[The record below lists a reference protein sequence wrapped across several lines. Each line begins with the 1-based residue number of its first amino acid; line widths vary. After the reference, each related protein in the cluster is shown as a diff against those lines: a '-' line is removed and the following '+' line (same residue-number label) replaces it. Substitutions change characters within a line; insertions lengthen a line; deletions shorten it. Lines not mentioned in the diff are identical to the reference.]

1 MVNDAVTFN
10 TYIGLQSLRDR
21 LYDEV
26 TYRKYANG
34 KGKPGSPAKALRSY
48 GFIDKRK
55 DKLLR
60 SVTEYLNTVE
70 IL

>member
-1 MVNDAVTFN
+1 MVRDVITYN
-10 TYIGLQSLRDR
+10 TYIGIQVLRER
-21 LYDEV
+21 LFDEV
-26 TYRKYANG
+26 TYNHYPSG

-60 SVTEYLNTVE
+60 TVTEYLNTVE
-70 IL
+70 II